1 MFLLVGQMLLLGS
14 SHLTKLA
21 KTNNFTLCHRLF
33 GAKNKQLFIKKCAL
47 TQRAMAAQQRED
59 GSWPRTSEPETMAQ
73 SSLFLAKD
81 TRTLSRTVKVCRTSV
96 SGHGPECRPP
106 AADQR
111 SAFLWEVCTGT
122 SSCLEEMAAVPAHR
136 PTSTPQHQ
144 PKTGRSEPS
153 LPHCTSPSLRFEADQ
168 SGEISQKTTL
178 PPPPLHDC
186 WTASVKLL
194 QKTKILKHVN
204 E

>member
-1 MFLLVGQMLLLGS
+1 MLLLGS

-96 SGHGPECRPP
+96 SSHGPECRPP
-106 AADQR
+106 TADQR
-111 SAFLWEVCTGT
+111 SAFRFSVGGLYWDVQLSRGDG
-122 SSCLEEMAAVPAHR
+122 SGAA
-136 PTSTPQHQ
+136 STPTH
-144 PKTGRSEPS
+144 
-153 LPHCTSPSLRFEADQ
+153 LHSPTPTKDGPLRTF
-168 SGEISQKTTL
+168 ITTL
-178 PPPPLHDC
+178 YK
-186 WTASVKLL
+186 SFFE
-194 QKTKILKHVN
+194 I
-204 E
+204 